1 MNRSASGAAIRA
13 NGGLRGSF
21 LFTRSFS
28 DAPPASRASGEQV
41 STTRK
46 RVGFE
51 WVAQRADVPQGDH
64 ATDRTVRLCTPSSSA
79 TVTHAP
85 PAAREGAHRRAVR
98 SEEHVARNRPCG
110 SHATHHA
117 RSVCP
122 SSVASSVM
130 DTEDAPERSDV
141 EGSASMSA
149 GSFSETPPL
158 PRNDSIVPRARQTVS
173 ANVYDRRRRRHY
185 RI

>member
-1 MNRSASGAAIRA
+1 MM
-13 NGGLRGSF
+13 
-21 LFTRSFS
+21 
-28 DAPPASRASGEQV
+28 
-41 STTRK
+41 RK
-46 RVGFE
+46 QLGFA
-51 WVAQRADVPQGDH
+51 WVARRADVPQGDH

-130 DTEDAPERSDV
+130 DTEDASDRSDV

-149 GSFSETPPL
+149 ASFSEAPPL
-158 PRNDSIVPRARQTVS
+158 PRNDSMCPARGTVCACLKLFAADVTFS
-173 ANVYDRRRRRHY
+173 SGR
-185 RI
+185 

>member
-1 MNRSASGAAIRA
+1 M
-13 NGGLRGSF
+13 LRKQ
-21 LFTRSFS
+21 L
-28 DAPPASRASGEQV
+28 
-41 STTRK
+41 
-46 RVGFE
+46 GFA
-51 WVAQRADVPQGDH
+51 WVARRADVPQGDH

-98 SEEHVARNRPCG
+98 SDEHVARNRPCG

-130 DTEDAPERSDV
+130 DTEDASDRSDV

-149 GSFSETPPL
+149 ASFPELPPL
-158 PRNDSIVPRARQTVS
+158 PRNDSIVPRARRTVVPISTNAADDVTFSWRVKTPTQPRPRHSS
-173 ANVYDRRRRRHY
+173 ALVGRPT
-185 RI
+185 